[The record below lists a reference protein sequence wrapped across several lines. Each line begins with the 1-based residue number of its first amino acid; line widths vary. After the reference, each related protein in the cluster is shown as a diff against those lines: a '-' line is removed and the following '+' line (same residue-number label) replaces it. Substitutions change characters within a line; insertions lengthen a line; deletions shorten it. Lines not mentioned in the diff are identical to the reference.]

1 MFVAP
6 MGFFAASAEEA
17 DLETLVRTGLNRYF
31 HFNGDLNDYS
41 TNNNH
46 ATMAVGTA
54 TYTTDKWN
62 QKAFLPK
69 IMQ

>member
-6 MGFFAASAEEA
+6 MGFFATAAEES
-17 DLETLVRTGLNRYF
+17 DLETLVRTDLNRYF

-46 ATMAVGTA
+46 ASGS
-54 TYTTDKWN
+54 
-62 QKAFLPK
+62 
-69 IMQ
+69 